1 MLSPLAGQNLFALR
15 LLQIG
20 QIKRC
25 LLERHCAPPTWDES
39 WIMTQLPGARQGR
52 KERED

>member
-20 QIKRC
+20 QIKRW
-25 LLERHCAPPTWDES
+25 LLERHCAPSTWDES
-39 WIMTQLPGARQGR
+39 WIMTQLSGARQGC
-52 KERED
+52 KDKP